1 MISWE
6 YFNILLGTSI
16 ISSWLM
22 ECNNQTTQAMDYDK
36 PKSRE
41 LELVPEIYDVVPAWT
56 VKNNPFL
63 YFHLPIR

>member
-1 MISWE
+1 
-6 YFNILLGTSI
+6 
-16 ISSWLM
+16 M